1 MSMTF
6 RTLAALAA
14 VFVLASCGGGGGG
27 GTTMNGGPSGPS
39 TDPSVPTEPTP
50 APDTVVVGDVLI
62 AVQGSLFRANSSC
75 GGSTCTVTFQG
86 ESVTL
91 DLRDVDPS
99 GPAVTITGQQARNG
113 VQTGRAT
120 ASGDGLNFNTLG
132 VWGDYN
138 AGTPIRGSTTIQ
150 GVGVQFA
157 FPVSLG
163 MGSGSNPQ
171 SGSATWTGAM
181 AGVKVGSSSL
191 GREVTG
197 DAEMTANLAAA
208 TLDLAFTNIADSSG
222 SRSGDI
228 RWSSVSM
235 RDGEFSSGGGLEGR
249 FYGPNHEEA
258 GGVFE
263 RSGIAGAFSL
273 ARQ

>member
-1 MSMTF
+1 
-6 RTLAALAA
+6 
-14 VFVLASCGGGGGG
+14 
-27 GTTMNGGPSGPS
+27 MNGGPTGPGN
-39 TDPSVPTEPTP
+39 PPTPTTPTP

-75 GGSTCTVTFQG
+75 SGSTCTVTFQG
-86 ESVTL
+86 ESATL
-91 DLRDVDPS
+91 DLRDVDPN

-120 ASGDGLNFNTLG
+120 ASGDGFNFNTLG

-138 AGTPIRGSTTIQ
+138 AGTPLRGSTTIQ

-157 FPVSLG
+157 FPASLG
-163 MGSGSNPQ
+163 IGSGSNPV

-181 AGVKVGSSSL
+181 AGVRVGSSSL

-197 DAEMTANLAAA
+197 DAAMTANLAAA
-208 TLDLAFTNIADSSG
+208 TLDLAFTNIADTSG
-222 SRSGDI
+222 ARSGDI
-228 RWSSVSM
+228 RWQGISM
-235 RDGEFSSGGGLEGR
+235 QNGEFSGSGGLEGR